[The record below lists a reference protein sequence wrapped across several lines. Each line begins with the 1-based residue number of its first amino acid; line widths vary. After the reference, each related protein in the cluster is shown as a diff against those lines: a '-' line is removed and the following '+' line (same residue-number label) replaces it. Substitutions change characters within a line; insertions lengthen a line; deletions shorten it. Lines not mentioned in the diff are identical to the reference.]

1 MESRLSDLW
10 KMLVTD
16 ESLPPMSAIESIK
29 RRCEEVEKCLGKIWG
44 IKLVAKFKGV
54 SEADEYK
61 VLMQELVLK
70 KESGKI
76 KDIANWFK
84 ERTKILTK

>member
-1 MESRLSDLW
+1 
-10 KMLVTD
+10 
-16 ESLPPMSAIESIK
+16 
-29 RRCEEVEKCLGKIWG
+29 
-44 IKLVAKFKGV
+44 VAKFKGV

-76 KDIANWFK
+76 KDIAN
-84 ERTKILTK
+84 